1 LEIIRLKLFA
11 WLSWMSC
18 STEWAPFPSEEKGNL
33 GGIVMR
39 RRGAKFPLVE
49 TRMPTPDE
57 QYEAQ
62 LYFAIR

>member
-1 LEIIRLKLFA
+1 
-11 WLSWMSC
+11 MSC

>member
-1 LEIIRLKLFA
+1 MKLFA

-39 RRGAKFPLVE
+39 RRGEKFPLVE

-57 QYEAQ
+57 QCEAQ